1 MTSKAVQAAEA
12 EGLQRFDPFSLMDAL
27 DDEAILRELEG
38 IATET
43 LVYTIRDKSGKELT
57 GLSKGGTD
65 EACNVLAHQR
75 EVIREEELHYTV
87 QLESGEALFTVRAA
101 RYVVA
106 KDGREVKLDQVF
118 GVKRQPL
125 WYDGR
130 QAAGPRVLN
139 PHWYEQGAMKAAR
152 NARARLVP
160 ANVKAE
166 IIARAKQT
174 KRARVVDAP
183 VPDRPAPAAP
193 APAGP
198 PPAAPAKPADPA
210 DSTWKGRRLGDYA
223 TEELLAMQREMAA
236 ARKPEKFTRVLDAI
250 ETVLAGRQGA

>member
-38 IATET
+38 M
-43 LVYTIRDKSGKELT
+43 
-57 GLSKGGTD
+57 KG
-65 EACNVLAHQR
+65 
-75 EVIREEELHYTV
+75 
-87 QLESGEALFTVRAA
+87 
-101 RYVVA
+101 
-106 KDGREVKLDQVF
+106 
-118 GVKRQPL
+118 
-125 WYDGR
+125 
-130 QAAGPRVLN
+130 
-139 PHWYEQGAMKAAR
+139 AR

>member
-1 MTSKAVQAAEA
+1 WHGILARCEKPRQSGNRRYGGRGITVCERWHDINAFLADVGSRPSPQHSLDRV
-12 EGLQRFDPFSLMDAL
+12 DPDGAY
-27 DDEAILRELEG
+27 EPTNVRW
-38 IATET
+38 ET
-43 LVYTIRDKSGKELT
+43 ASEQSRNWSP
-57 GLSKGGTD
+57 SP
-65 EACNVLAHQR
+65 
-75 EVIREEELHYTV
+75 
-87 QLESGEALFTVRAA
+87 RAA

-118 GVKRQPL
+118 GVKRQPV

-174 KRARVVDAP
+174 KRARVVD
-183 VPDRPAPAAP
+183 
-193 APAGP
+193 
-198 PPAAPAKPADPA
+198 
-210 DSTWKGRRLGDYA
+210 
-223 TEELLAMQREMAA
+223 
-236 ARKPEKFTRVLDAI
+236 
-250 ETVLAGRQGA
+250 